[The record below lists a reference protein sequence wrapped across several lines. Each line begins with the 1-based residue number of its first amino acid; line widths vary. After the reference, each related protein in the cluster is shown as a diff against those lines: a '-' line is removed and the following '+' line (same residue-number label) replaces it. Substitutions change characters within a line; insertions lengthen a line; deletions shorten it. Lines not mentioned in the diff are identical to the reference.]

1 MNVQQA
7 AVSDRRLVHGLGSV
21 GKLEV
26 GRHRSIAR
34 QVKSIGLGAIGE
46 FCVDAREA
54 VDAQLTAK
62 ERAHLINV
70 GALIDRIMAIR
81 KRANRAKRN
90 KRAKSP
96 QDSRCTPSRPPW
108 FGAVSGT
115 YDGGDD
121 LRIVSVVARNNRTG
135 RFEREDTGER
145 RSRLRNEPLEF
156 WIAPTSGG
164 TAISHGNYASHGII
178 R

>member
-1 MNVQQA
+1 MPVSRCSWLDRSRAGLFIAADDMMNVQQA
-7 AVSDRRLVHGLGSV
+7 AVSHRRLVHGLGSV

-70 GALIDRIMAIR
+70 GALLDRIM
-81 KRANRAKRN
+81 
-90 KRAKSP
+90 
-96 QDSRCTPSRPPW
+96 
-108 FGAVSGT
+108 
-115 YDGGDD
+115 
-121 LRIVSVVARNNRTG
+121 
-135 RFEREDTGER
+135 
-145 RSRLRNEPLEF
+145 
-156 WIAPTSGG
+156 
-164 TAISHGNYASHGII
+164 
-178 R
+178 